1 MAAGREQVAPTED
14 EVIRQLLVEIRL
26 LEGSVRIIQSRHEV
40 VQAALRETLIASSTL
55 EGIKEK
61 SKGTE
66 TLVPIGAD
74 SYVRAEILD
83 SQKVIMGVGAGVST
97 EKKIEDSIAELKS
110 REAELQKVRVSL
122 QQQLSQTAARLEDD
136 KARLN
141 ELLRKKAGENVE
153 VV

>member
-1 MAAGREQVAPTED
+1 MAAGKEQVAPTED

-55 EGIKEK
+55 EGIRQKT
-61 SKGTE
+61 KGTE
-66 TLVPIGAD
+66 TLVPIGAE

-110 REAELQKVRVSL
+110 RETELQKVRISL
-122 QQQLSQTAARLEDD
+122 QQQLGQTAARLEDD